1 MAKIQL
7 EGLDDLLA
15 DLQLEAERIERNG
28 PAALEKAADVCVDV
42 LRKTVPRRYGYLQG
56 SIKPSPIRKGTG
68 GSLDVD
74 VYPQG
79 MKKQSGKSQRFE
91 TIGFVLE
98 YGRSNMPA
106 QPWMD
111 PAIES
116 AGESI
121 LDALENELMKD

>member
-1 MAKIQL
+1 
-7 EGLDDLLA
+7 
-15 DLQLEAERIERNG
+15 
-28 PAALEKAADVCVDV
+28 
-42 LRKTVPRRYGYLQG
+42 
-56 SIKPSPIRKGTG
+56 
-68 GSLDVD
+68 
-74 VYPQG
+74 
-79 MKKQSGKSQRFE
+79 
-91 TIGFVLE
+91 VLE

>member
-1 MAKIQL
+1 M
-7 EGLDDLLA
+7 
-15 DLQLEAERIERNG
+15 
-28 PAALEKAADVCVDV
+28 
-42 LRKTVPRRYGYLQG
+42 
-56 SIKPSPIRKGTG
+56 
-68 GSLDVD
+68 D